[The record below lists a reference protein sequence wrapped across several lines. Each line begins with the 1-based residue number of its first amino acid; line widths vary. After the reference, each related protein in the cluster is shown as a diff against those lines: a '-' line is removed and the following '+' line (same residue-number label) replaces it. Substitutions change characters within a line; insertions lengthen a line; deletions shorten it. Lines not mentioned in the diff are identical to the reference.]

1 MALRLRR
8 RRADKRH
15 MSFSRIARVG
25 DVRRSERGQ
34 AVVEFALI
42 LPVFVLLLGG
52 IIQFGIGLNYWL
64 DLQRVANQ
72 GARWAAVNNWPP
84 DCPAGT
90 ANSANGGTGCTT
102 SPTCNP
108 RPAQP
113 THSTLQ
119 NALTCQLLT
128 KGEKNT
134 AVSLCYPPGSTG
146 KVGDAI
152 TVRLVRGFNV
162 IRIPFLPGGMGN
174 VKITGS
180 ATMRLEQSQAAADGG
195 LLTGV
200 GSC

>member
-1 MALRLRR
+1 MALRLQR

-15 MSFSRIARVG
+15 MDSSQMPHGAR
-25 DVRRSERGQ
+25 DARRGERGQ

-42 LPVFVLLLGG
+42 LPVFVLLIGG

-84 DCPAGT
+84 DCPAGSVT
-90 ANSANGGTGCTT
+90 CTNA
-102 SPTCNP
+102 PTCNP

-119 NALTCQLLT
+119 NALVCQLLT
-128 KGEKNT
+128 KGEKNAT
-134 AVSLCYPPGSTG
+134 VSLCYPSGSTG

-152 TVRLVRGFNV
+152 TVRLVRPFNV
-162 IRIPFLPGGMGN
+162 IRIPFLPGGMGK